1 MKSNLKFY
9 GILLVFLC
17 ACSGKP
23 SGESSGSASPII
35 ADGAE
40 LTQVSDQ
47 FKFTEGPASD
57 EEGNIYFTDQPN
69 NKIWKWSPSGEI
81 TLFMDSAGRSNGL
94 YIDHQGSLLACADLD
109 NELWRINRKDK
120 SYEVVLKGFEG
131 EKYNGPN
138 DMWLD
143 AKGGI
148 YFTDPFYK
156 RWYWADTSQ
165 QQSNCKVFYLPAGA
179 EKPVVLDT
187 TLIRPNG
194 IIGTPNQ
201 SKLYVADNTGK
212 KIYQYKIV
220 GDGVLADKQVF
231 ADMGSDG
238 MTIDNQGNIYV
249 TGDGVTAFDST
260 GVQIEH
266 IPINESWTAN
276 VTFGGSDQDILFI
289 TAMRSVY
296 TLKMKVKGVRWQ

>member
-1 MKSNLKFY
+1 MNHLNIYCIF
-9 GILLVFLC
+9 LLSL
-17 ACSGKP
+17 
-23 SGESSGSASPII
+23 II
-35 ADGAE
+35 ACGPKKAAEVENTSPVIADDAE
-40 LTQVSDQ
+40 LQQVSDQ

-57 EEGNIYFTDQPN
+57 KAGNVYFTDQPN
-69 NKIWKWSPSGEI
+69 DKIWKWAPNGEL
-81 TLFMDSAGRSNGL
+81 TVFMDSTGRSNGL
-94 YIDHQGSLLACADLD
+94 YIDHSGKLLACADLD
-109 NELWRINRKDK
+109 NELWKINMEDK
-120 SYEVVLKGFEG
+120 SYEVMLKGFED

-179 EKPVVLDT
+179 EQPIVLDT

-194 IIGTPNQ
+194 IIGTPDQ

-212 KIYQYKIV
+212 KIFVYQIDSAGALSNKK
-220 GDGVLADKQVF
+220 LF

-238 MTIDNQGNIYV
+238 MTVDNEGNIYV
-249 TGDGVTAFDST
+249 TGDGVTVFDST

-266 IPINESWTAN
+266 IPVNESWTAN
-276 VTFGGSDQDILFI
+276 VTFGGPDQDILFI
-289 TAMRSVY
+289 TAMKSVY
-296 TLKMKVKGVRWQ
+296 TLKMKVKGVRW

>member
-1 MKSNLKFY
+1 MNYNSTLLLLLIT
-9 GILLVFLC
+9 ILF
-17 ACSGKP
+17 ACGGQKP
-23 SGESSGSASPII
+23 AETAYVSPII

-40 LTQVSDQ
+40 LKRVSDQ

-57 EEGNIYFTDQPN
+57 QAGNVYFTDQPN
-69 NKIWKWSPSGEI
+69 NKIWKWAPNGEL
-81 TLFMDSAGRSNGL
+81 TVFMDSTGRSNGL
-94 YIDHQGSLLACADLD
+94 YIDHDGNLLACADLD
-109 NELWRINRKDK
+109 NELWRINMEDK
-120 SYEVVLKGFEG
+120 SYEVMLKGFEG

-143 AKGGI
+143 AQGGI

-179 EKPVVLDT
+179 EQPIVLDT

-194 IIGTPNQ
+194 IIGTPDQ

-212 KIYQYKIV
+212 KIYVYQI
-220 GDGVLADKQVF
+220 DSAGVLSNKQLFV
-231 ADMGSDG
+231 DMGSDG
-238 MTIDNQGNIYV
+238 MTVDNQGNIYV
-249 TGDGVTAFDST
+249 TGDGVTVFDST

-266 IPINESWTAN
+266 ISINESWTAN
-276 VTFGGSDQDILFI
+276 VTFGGPDQDMLFI
-289 TAMRSVY
+289 TAMKSVY
-296 TLKMKVKGVRWQ
+296 TLQMKVKGVRW